1 MFTEAEAQNHIYD
14 SLGER
19 FRLRIIPSPSSFIV
33 LPKVL
38 GRSTAVGSILQSGG
52 LSEATLNSVTMIG
65 TQQWPTPNMDIEQY
79 SYILAVGSDGS
90 LMNRLKRVKN
100 AETVYTGLRK
110 TGGSN
115 WRCEP
120 EEIYRAF
127 EEILSE
133 EA

>member
-1 MFTEAEAQNHIYD
+1 MYFIAEAQNHIYD

-19 FRLRIIPSPSSFIV
+19 FRLRIIPSLSSFIV

-38 GRSTAVGSILQSGG
+38 GRSTAVGTILQSEG
-52 LSEATLNSVTMIG
+52 VTVVGANMDAIAG
-65 TQQWPTPNMDIEQY
+65 AQQWPTPGMDADRY
-79 SYILAVGSDGS
+79 AYILAVGSDGS

-120 EEIYRAF
+120 EAIYAAF
-127 EEILSE
+127 EDILTDRE
-133 EA
+133 